1 MVGRGG
7 LRGRARKHID
17 MGKRYENGIQRSALS
32 PKANY
37 PLPFSRIAL
46 LIIWRNIL
54 LQALCNITRNYFG
67 PIDLDRFRSSRTF
80 AILKVILIRSFK
92 LSEIDSYDLKLSRWS
107 LECHT
112 ALIFNIR
119 IYHVPWENSVISFPL
134 WRYANAKTTCN
145 WNLPIWDN
153 RIVFTTVC
161 SFSMR
166 SKADGYSSSTL
177 LGVRRTYREWFN
189 GKKMG

>member
-92 LSEIDSYDLKLSRWS
+92 RSEIDSYDLKLSRWS
-107 LECHT
+107 LECYT
-112 ALIFNIR
+112 AVIFNSR
-119 IYHVPWENSVISFPL
+119 TYHVPWKILSFL
-134 WRYANAKTTCN
+134 FHFGVTQTLK
-145 WNLPIWDN
+145 LPVTGIYQFETIGSCLRLFVRFQCVQKLMDIHR
-153 RIVFTTVC
+153 RIC
-161 SFSMR
+161 
-166 SKADGYSSSTL
+166 
-177 LGVRRTYREWFN
+177 
-189 GKKMG
+189 